1 MANPID
7 GGGEKELYNNH
18 TDVTLQIIRTMS
30 KVVINAQLQSEDGVC
45 KHHVMHNGGDFA
57 SSK

>member
-1 MANPID
+1 MD

-18 TDVTLQIIRTMS
+18 TDVTLQIIRLS
-30 KVVINAQLQSEDGVC
+30 KIVINAQLQSEDGVC

>member
-1 MANPID
+1 MD
-7 GGGEKELYNNH
+7 GGGEVEELYNNQTH
-18 TDVTLQIIRTMS
+18 VTLKIIRTMS
-30 KVVINAQLQSEDGVC
+30 MVVINAQLQSEDGVC

>member
-1 MANPID
+1 MY
-7 GGGEKELYNNH
+7 GGGEELYNNQ
-18 TDVTLQIIRTMS
+18 TNVSLQIIRLS
-30 KVVINAQLQSEDGVC
+30 KIVINAQLQSEDGVC

>member
-1 MANPID
+1 MD

-18 TDVTLQIIRTMS
+18 TDVTPQIIRTF
-30 KVVINAQLQSEDGVC
+30 VINAQLQSEDGVC

>member
-1 MANPID
+1 MD
-7 GGGEKELYNNH
+7 GGGEVEELYNNH
-18 TDVTLQIIRTMS
+18 TTHVTLKIIRTMS

>member
-1 MANPID
+1 MD
-7 GGGEKELYNNH
+7 GEELEELYNNH

-30 KVVINAQLQSEDGVC
+30 KVVINAQLESEDGVC
-45 KHHVMHNGGDFA
+45 KHHVMHNEGDFA